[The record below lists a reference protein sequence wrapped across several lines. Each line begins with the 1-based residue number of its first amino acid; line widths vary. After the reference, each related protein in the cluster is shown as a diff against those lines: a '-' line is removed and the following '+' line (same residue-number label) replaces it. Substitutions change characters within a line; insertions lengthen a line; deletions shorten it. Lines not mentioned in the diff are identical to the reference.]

1 MNDRFSQFHPIVNL
15 TFYVAVIAFTMFLMN
30 PVCLGI
36 SLCCALAN
44 AIYLNGVKTLRFG
57 VRIVLPSVILVSVIN
72 PIVNHQGVT
81 ILEYLPWNN
90 PLTLE
95 SILYGIA
102 SSVMVSA
109 VVFWFSSVNTVM
121 TSDKFIY
128 LFGRII
134 PSLSLVLS
142 MALRF
147 VPRFLTEFRQIRA
160 AQKQLSVAEHSGFF
174 SSLRQAARELS
185 TMLSYALENSIETA
199 DSMKARG
206 YGLKGRTSYAKY
218 RFYKQDVVFFSCLL
232 LLFVLLLILS
242 LSGAV
247 RFRYF
252 PSLKGDLFTVNAI
265 LFYVLYCLLMLT
277 PLVLNIGEGIRWK
290 RLRSKI

>member
-15 TFYVAVIAFTMFLMN
+15 AFFIAVIAFTMFLMN

-44 AIYLNGVKTLRFG
+44 AIYLNGAKTLRFG
-57 VRIVLPSVILVSVIN
+57 VRIVLPTIILVSVIN

-142 MALRF
+142 MAMRF
-147 VPRFLTEFRQIRA
+147 VPRFLMEFRQIRDV
-160 AQKQLSVAEHSGFF
+160 QKQLSDNKHSGFF

-206 YGLKGRTSYAKY
+206 YGLKGRTAYAKY
-218 RFYKQDVVFFSCLL
+218 RFYKQDAICFSGLMIL
-232 LLFVLLLILS
+232 MVMLLILS
-242 LSGAV
+242 VSGAV

-265 LFYVLYCLLMLT
+265 LFYVLYVMLMLT
-277 PLVLNIGEGIRWK
+277 PLILNIGEGIRWK

>member
-36 SLCCALAN
+36 SLCCALVN
-44 AIYLNGVKTLRFG
+44 AIYLNGVKTVRFG
-57 VRIVLPSVILVSVIN
+57 IRIVLPTVILVSVIN

-142 MALRF
+142 MAMRF
-147 VPRFLTEFRQIRA
+147 VPRFLTEFRLIRA
-160 AQKQLSVAEHSGFF
+160 AHKQLSIPEQGGFF

-185 TMLSYALENSIETA
+185 TMLSYALDNSIETA

-218 RFYKQDVVFFSCLL
+218 RFYKQDVAFFSCLL
-232 LLFVLLLILS
+232 LLLVLLLILS

-252 PSLKGDLFTVNAI
+252 PSLKGELFTVNAV
-265 LFYVLYCLLMLT
+265 LFYVLYSLLMLT

>member
-44 AIYLNGVKTLRFG
+44 AIYLNGAKTLRFG
-57 VRIVLPSVILVSVIN
+57 IRIVLPTVILVSVIN

-95 SILYGIA
+95 SILYGFA

-142 MALRF
+142 MAMRF
-147 VPRFLTEFRQIRA
+147 VPRFLTEFRLIRA
-160 AQKQLSVAEHSGFF
+160 AQKQLSIQEQGGFF

-232 LLFVLLLILS
+232 LLLVLLLILS

-252 PSLKGDLFTVNAI
+252 PSLKGELFTVNAV
-265 LFYVLYCLLMLT
+265 LFYVLYSLLMLT

>member
-1 MNDRFSQFHPIVNL
+1 MNDRFSEFHPLVNMV
-15 TFYVAVIAFTMFLMN
+15 FYAAVILFSMFLMN

-36 SLCCALAN
+36 SLCCSLAN
-44 AIYLNGVKTLRFG
+44 AVFLNGKKTLRFG
-57 VRIVLPSVILVSVIN
+57 FRIVLPTIILVSVIN

-95 SILYGIA
+95 SIVYGTA
-102 SSVMVSA
+102 SAVMVSS

-121 TSDKFIY
+121 TADKFIC
-128 LFGRII
+128 LFGRVI

-147 VPRFLTEFRQIRA
+147 VPKFLTEFRQIRA
-160 AQKQLSVAEHSGFF
+160 AQNQLIKAERTGFF
-174 SSLRQAARELS
+174 VSVRRVFRELS

-206 YGLKGRTSYAKY
+206 YGLKGRTAYANY
-218 RFYKQDVVFFSCLL
+218 RFYKQDAFCLSGMLLLIILL
-232 LLFVLLLILS
+232 LLLCLT
-242 LSGAV
+242 GAV
-247 RFRYF
+247 KYRYF
-252 PSLKGDLFTVNAI
+252 PSLKGNLFTVNAVSFYI
-265 LFYVLYCLLMLT
+265 LYSLLMLF
-277 PLVLNIGEGIRWK
+277 PLALNIGENLRWK

>member
-1 MNDRFSQFHPIVNL
+1 MNDRFSEFHPLVNMV
-15 TFYVAVIAFTMFLMN
+15 FYAAVILFSMFLMN

-36 SLCCALAN
+36 SLCCSLAN
-44 AIYLNGVKTLRFG
+44 AVFLNGKKTLRFG
-57 VRIVLPSVILVSVIN
+57 FRIVLPTIILVSVIN

-95 SILYGIA
+95 SIVYGTA
-102 SSVMVSA
+102 SAVMVSS

-121 TSDKFIY
+121 TADKFIC
-128 LFGRII
+128 LFGRVI

-147 VPRFLTEFRQIRA
+147 VPKFLTEFRQIRA
-160 AQKQLSVAEHSGFF
+160 AQNQLITAERAGFF
-174 SSLRQAARELS
+174 VSVRRVFRELS

-206 YGLKGRTSYAKY
+206 YGLKGRTAYVNY
-218 RFYKQDVVFFSCLL
+218 RFYKQDAFCLSGMLLLIILL
-232 LLFVLLLILS
+232 LLLCLT
-242 LSGAV
+242 GAV
-247 RFRYF
+247 KYRYF
-252 PSLKGDLFTVNAI
+252 PFLKGNLFTVNAVSFYI
-265 LFYVLYCLLMLT
+265 LYSLF
-277 PLVLNIGEGIRWK
+277 PLALNIGENLRWK